1 MGSAYATLMAK
12 SSRNPAPAIQDEF
25 KQSAPRP
32 DTMEAY
38 QRTGPPMKTLS
49 MALMAGL
56 AFAAAPAF
64 AEGVELSQRYS
75 TCMNQADGIT
85 IDMHACI
92 AAEYERQDGRLNL
105 AYKQLSNQLSD
116 DRKKQLLA
124 AQRLWIQFRGANCAF
139 YADPDGGTL
148 ANLDGATCELEATA
162 LRAAELERFLDR

>member
-1 MGSAYATLMAK
+1 MKIVLMVLLVGFSFMAT
-12 SSRNPAPAIQDEF
+12 PA
-25 KQSAPRP
+25 
-32 DTMEAY
+32 
-38 QRTGPPMKTLS
+38 
-49 MALMAGL
+49 L
-56 AFAAAPAF
+56 ASEP
-64 AEGVELSQRYS
+64 ELSQRY
-75 TCMNQADGIT
+75 TACMERSEGIT

-92 AAEYERQDGRLNL
+92 AAEHERQDGRLNL

-162 LRAAELERFLDR
+162 SRAAELERFLDR